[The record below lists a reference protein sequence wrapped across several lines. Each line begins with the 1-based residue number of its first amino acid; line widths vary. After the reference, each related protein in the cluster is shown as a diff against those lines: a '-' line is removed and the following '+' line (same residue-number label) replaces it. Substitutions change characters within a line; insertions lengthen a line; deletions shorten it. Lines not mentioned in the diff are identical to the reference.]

1 MRLEIIIQHGVLQA
15 KKNKITGLEI
25 FKWVGK
31 KQIRKTKTMTKSKQG
46 KGTELT
52 KTKNVFSKPTTC
64 WLVLLNSHKVESS
77 EKYGKAFRPECRQVL
92 GAFFF
97 CYVKAIVSSTIPLAG
112 SSRLYKKTD

>member
-77 EKYGKAFRPECRQVL
+77 EKYGKASIRPECRQVL

-97 CYVKAIVSSTIPLAG
+97 LLCEGHRGQYHPFGRQFQVV
-112 SSRLYKKTD
+112 